1 MQKICYKEIEII
13 FQNADEKKVVFIYKE
28 KQIVIKLSKSRGFIN
43 GRTIVAD
50 LIAYFV
56 YIECCFDELEN
67 RIKIGGVGNAIE
79 IIAAF
84 RDEQPQFDKF
94 AKVLENT
101 QTRLAQ
107 ANKELDTLVGVRTRA
122 IQRKLSQVKEPQL
135 GRGKDAEESE

>member
-1 MQKICYKEIEII
+1 MAALLNSLQMGCGSMMIQKRSAEVWSILES
-13 FQNADEKKVVFIYKE
+13 V
-28 KQIVIKLSKSRGFIN
+28 KS
-43 GRTIVAD
+43 
-50 LIAYFV
+50 
-56 YIECCFDELEN
+56 E
-67 RIKIGGVGNAIE
+67 
-79 IIAAF
+79 
-84 RDEQPQFDKF
+84 FDKF

>member
-50 LIAYFV
+50 LFAYFV

-67 RIKIGGVGNAIE
+67 RINIGGVGNAIE
-79 IIAAF
+79 IIATF

-94 AKVLENT
+94 AKVFSRTDCEEFMGDMVAIVSLDKENFAKLME
-101 QTRLAQ
+101 TR
-107 ANKELDTLVGVRTRA
+107 
-122 IQRKLSQVKEPQL
+122 SPQIEI
-135 GRGKDAEESE
+135 AVPESSNE

>member
-13 FQNADEKKVVFIYKE
+13 FQSNNEKKVVFIYKE
-28 KQIVIKLSKSRGFIN
+28 KQIVVKLSKSRGFTN

-79 IIAAF
+79 IITAF

-94 AKVLENT
+94 AKVFSRTDCDEFMGDMATIISLDKESFEKLMET
-101 QTRLAQ
+101 Q
-107 ANKELDTLVGVRTRA
+107 
-122 IQRKLSQVKEPQL
+122 SPQIEI
-135 GRGKDAEESE
+135 AVPESSTE